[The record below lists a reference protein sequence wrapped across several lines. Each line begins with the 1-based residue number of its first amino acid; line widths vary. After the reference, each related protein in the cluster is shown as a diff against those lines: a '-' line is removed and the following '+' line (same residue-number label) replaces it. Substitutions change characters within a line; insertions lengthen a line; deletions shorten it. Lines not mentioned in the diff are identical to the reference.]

1 MPRQKAL
8 PPIYDAAAQNLITGA
23 TKIKR
28 LPGRGPLF
36 RYLFKSQDMLLPPPF
51 APAKKICSICQ
62 IFPSAFIV
70 SYSFR
75 PFSKVR

>member
-1 MPRQKAL
+1 MCSIAASQKPARRTEL
-8 PPIYDAAAQNLITGA
+8 NDHT

-51 APAKKICSICQ
+51 APAKNTYSIAQ
-62 IFPSAFIV
+62 ILPSAFKALYFAIP
-70 SYSFR
+70 SFIAR
-75 PFSKVR
+75 R